1 MSRITPDQVAPLS
14 ARTQAD
20 LLSAAQQQEAG
31 SFGNTIGNAFDR
43 DVLTAAQTLVDPII
57 VASRFYQRYVDSP
70 RATSGFRLSEERLA
84 QLTEGV
90 DPVYWNEFAYINS
103 EDEALIVRGQTL
115 EKTKARATTAEAGWG
130 GVGATLGASV
140 FNPVSVLLGAATG
153 VAAAAPA
160 VNATRAARI
169 ARLIEAGA
177 INAVPQAAV
186 DSLVAADNADI
197 NALDVLS
204 GAAGGFGLGA
214 AINRFGSA
222 GLGTRALAA
231 GAGQAVPAYLVDQLQ
246 TERTQT
252 EILGAFALNL
262 AFGAGIGA
270 ISKASPIG
278 QEFEAHG
285 RKVAAQVDQKALA
298 EEGLPSSWVEPEV
311 DQTTLRDLAG
321 FYEEDLTQGMVATTA
336 STSVPP
342 MGVDVAIPVPEVG
355 PSVVAEPIPVGGKQP
370 WQMTRSEYEATGLN
384 VYHGTNRQFDTFDP
398 AARDRFGKERTR
410 SDRFYFTEDRIV
422 ADTFANA
429 TGYRQV
435 SYDNWAAKAEDAGK
449 PSTLEDMRKSLNS
462 QINKGSV
469 LWYSD
474 PELGGR
480 IVQAKSVYELSDDIL
495 MDGDVRLYPKGSEPR
510 VIETKIY
517 GNVLDL
523 TAKNVPDWVPENIK
537 KHGKDL
543 SFAHEYDANLSKWM
557 RDNGISAVRVSDVSE
572 SGFSSIIALPE
583 AIGLNRD
590 PHREAVKAALDA
602 GRSVPREVLNDYPDL
617 APRAVASESPAAP
630 AQAVPPA
637 ARLGGVPTNTPSV
650 RPGIVQAV
658 QNKPQNFFVP
668 GAVAS
673 REATFKNN
681 YQPGDFDA
689 SGVTAAQPSLQSGRF
704 DPVAMIGRNGTDT
717 ERLLANAIVTDPFG
731 RADGSPASIGAEN
744 WANSRAEGIT
754 TEYLRGQDRLYRQYV
769 DAQKKAAASLPPGTE
784 YKIPSRTEFNGMV
797 HYAVLRYGKTP
808 RGTTATEIGAISDA
822 ILQDPIIQA
831 AAKHHYD
838 TVSKPTLEMMK
849 RHGVRGA
856 ANIQDDPSYVSV
868 VAKRADIDAFILAK
882 PDNLDRL
889 REVVAE
895 GIVRKMRESKV
906 DPFSTLFPVL
916 AVQDIQQVRNRIA
929 TEIADQWIK
938 NVGTNNEEMARASRS
953 ALSSA
958 QLEQLVPRLAQD
970 TGLNEQQ
977 IKSILFEFNPG
988 EEANDVPASFLKPR
1002 IDIDYTVSKQYPDG
1016 QTVRIE
1022 DFLENDIEGIAR
1034 RYIRK
1039 ATGASAMAEV
1049 GRVAKE
1055 RLGLQEA
1062 PSTIDDFV
1070 ELARVSQRAR
1080 PDDGADDLARLEILF
1095 KKTYG
1100 YPTEVPVTAT
1110 GKAVVSSLRFVRALT
1125 RFRVMTTLA
1134 ALINQMTEYAPLI
1147 AKHGPSMVFRAVPA
1161 AREFINEV
1169 KSGKPIA
1176 HGLMAM
1182 ALRDGIGLGSV
1193 SERVNPV
1200 APMADNTL
1208 VASGVSRAERAAG
1221 SLDRASMYLSRGQQ
1235 RLSLEMYVRDFQERV
1250 AFFTAAQTWADQALG
1265 RKAKIDNPK
1274 TLADMG
1280 LTKAQYD
1287 AINAHLEKHATASD
1301 IGIDEPNL
1309 DKWTDANG
1317 KPDIRSQALYRQA
1330 LLREAQFGINTG
1342 QSTLLPGWTDTT
1354 AGKMLSQLS
1363 TYGIQS
1369 YTTRFLPLLRSPDE
1383 FKTYASLLSMSVFGT
1398 MAYVTWTYMASL
1410 GMEENERR
1418 RFLERRLSDSAIAK
1432 AAFSRASFSS
1442 LAPRFIDAGL
1452 VLAGEDPAFAP
1463 SRVSGVGAGE
1473 GDQVVNILLGVP
1485 SVEQFKKTIDA
1496 AQSMTLPW
1504 LRDDYDFSQRD
1515 VRNILDG
1522 WGVPQWLNARNV
1534 IMRSVSDLPER
1545 PN

>member
-20 LLSAAQQQEAG
+20 LLSAAQQQEAS

-57 VASRFYQRYVDSP
+57 VASRFYQRYIDSP

-285 RKVAAQVDQKALA
+285 RKIAAQVDQKTLA
-298 EEGLPSSWVEPEV
+298 EEGLPSSWVPPEV

-321 FYEEDLTQGMVATTA
+321 FYEEDFT
-336 STSVPP
+336 PP
-342 MGVDVAIPVPEVG
+342 M
-355 PSVVAEPIPVGGKQP
+355 Q
-370 WQMTRSEYEATGLN
+370 T
-384 VYHGTNRQFDTFDP
+384 
-398 AARDRFGKERTR
+398 
-410 SDRFYFTEDRIV
+410 
-422 ADTFANA
+422 
-429 TGYRQV
+429 
-435 SYDNWAAKAEDAGK
+435 
-449 PSTLEDMRKSLNS
+449 
-462 QINKGSV
+462 
-469 LWYSD
+469 
-474 PELGGR
+474 
-480 IVQAKSVYELSDDIL
+480 
-495 MDGDVRLYPKGSEPR
+495 
-510 VIETKIY
+510 
-517 GNVLDL
+517 
-523 TAKNVPDWVPENIK
+523 
-537 KHGKDL
+537 
-543 SFAHEYDANLSKWM
+543 
-557 RDNGISAVRVSDVSE
+557 
-572 SGFSSIIALPE
+572 
-583 AIGLNRD
+583 
-590 PHREAVKAALDA
+590 
-602 GRSVPREVLNDYPDL
+602 
-617 APRAVASESPAAP
+617 
-630 AQAVPPA
+630 
-637 ARLGGVPTNTPSV
+637 LGGVPTNTPSV
-650 RPGIVQAV
+650 RPGIVEAV

-1134 ALINQMTEYAPLI
+1134 ASINQMTEYAPLI

-1452 VLAGEDPAFAP
+1452 VLAGEDPAFSP
-1463 SRVSGVGAGE
+1463 QRVSGVGAGE